1 MAAEDKESGPASG
14 DLRSAVPLRR
24 LRRAVA
30 EAPRVPLPFLGLGV
44 YRAWIEVAFVGSF
57 VDYPTHAFAG
67 HNAFDAFMVLAM
79 FVLAA
84 LSRRLTPLRAHA
96 GIRRA
101 SLAAILAST
110 LGGYASIWFPQA
122 APYLAWPC
130 AVLGGAGIAVVILL
144 WSELYARLSPVRIC
158 LYYASSLM
166 AGAAVIWVWR
176 GFMLPWLPVMT
187 CVLPVVSLALLR
199 PCYASLPSASA
210 GEADASA
217 APFTF
222 PVKPVAVVAVYSFA
236 FGLQEATAYESWG
249 PHSSPG
255 LVACAAAVVVV
266 IALLPRRVEF
276 SSLYGTW
283 LPLASATFLV
293 LPGLGLMGA
302 SATGFCANFGYAAS
316 EMFVM
321 TMMGSLS
328 YHYGV
333 SAVWLFGIE
342 RGVRALAM
350 IAGRL
355 ADEALTFLGLPV
367 APLIVM
373 AVLVATFM
381 VATERR
387 LSSAWGVQVRE
398 EESPAARE
406 AARRRALVARCA
418 ELGSA
423 HGLSQRE
430 EEVLLLLAQGKTAGE
445 IARELMIANG
455 TVKAH
460 VGHIYQKLDVHT
472 RDELLAMT
480 R

>member
-1 MAAEDKESGPASG
+1 MAAEEAAPGTAPDDGRPSGPWG
-14 DLRSAVPLRR
+14 RV
-24 LRRAVA
+24 RRAVG

-67 HNAFDAFMVLAM
+67 HNAFDAFMVAALLI
-79 FVLAA
+79 LAA
-84 LSRRLTPLRAHA
+84 LSRRLTPLRAHV
-96 GIRRA
+96 GVRRA
-101 SLAAILAST
+101 SLAALVLST
-110 LGGYASIWFPQA
+110 LGGYASIWLPQA
-122 APYLAWPC
+122 APCLAWPC
-130 AVLGGAGIAVVILL
+130 ALLGGAGIAVVILL

-158 LYYASSLM
+158 LYYASSLI

-187 CVLPVVSLALLR
+187 CVLPIVSLAMLR
-199 PCYASLPSASA
+199 ACYASLPAEA
-210 GEADASA
+210 PGEADASA

-222 PVKPVAVVAVYSFA
+222 PAKPVAVVAVYSFA
-236 FGLQEATAYESWG
+236 FGLQEATAYQSWG

-255 LVACAAAVVVV
+255 LVACAALVVAV

-276 SSLYGTW
+276 ASLYGTW
-283 LPLASATFLV
+283 LPLVSATFLV
-293 LPGLGLMGA
+293 LPGLGVMGA

-355 ADEALTFLGLPV
+355 ADEALASLGLSTT
-367 APLIVM
+367 PLIVL
-373 AVLVATFM
+373 AVLAATFM

-387 LSSAWGVQVRE
+387 LSSTWGVQVRE
-398 EESPAARE
+398 MESPAARE
-406 AARRRALVARCA
+406 ASRRRALVARCA
-418 ELGSA
+418 ELGRSG
-423 HGLSQRE
+423 GLSQRE

-460 VGHIYQKLDVHT
+460 VGHIYQKLNVHT
-472 RDELLAMT
+472 REELLEMT